1 MTHIPEPAAPLY
13 SEEMDRHWRSLLM
26 AFFLRRVGDRYEA
39 EDLTQETFARGARRM
54 VRPDNSNIKSYL
66 FTIGANLLRDRARR
80 AATHR
85 ANAHDSLSDPHFDLQ
100 LLASED
106 REPERVVIA
115 KETLREVMSALLE
128 LNERTRDIFVL
139 FRLEKM
145 EHRQIA
151 DLYGISVSAVEK
163 QVVKAAAHLAARLD
177 KNG

>member
-1 MTHIPEPAAPLY
+1 MTHIPGPTVPLY
-13 SEEMDRHWRSLLM
+13 SEDVDRRWRSLLM

-54 VRPDNSNIKSYL
+54 GSPDNSNIKSYL

-80 AATHR
+80 AVTHQLK
-85 ANAHDSLSDPHFDLQ
+85 AHDSLSDPHFDLQ
-100 LLASED
+100 GITAED
-106 REPERVVIA
+106 REPERVLIA
-115 KETLREVMSALLE
+115 KETLQEVISALLE
-128 LNERTRDIFVL
+128 LDERTRDIFVL

-145 EHRQIA
+145 KHRQIA

-163 QVVKAAAHLAARLD
+163 QVVKATTHLAARLG